1 MNENKLQ
8 HIRKNKLN
16 QKIKYLKLEL
26 EETNLIFQDCLAQ
39 FYRDFSEYEKE
50 KSKKSSFKR
59 EVEFDIPKERIKS
72 IFRRISLH
80 THPDALIKK
89 KFSKEKHDER
99 VKLYK
104 KANNAQ
110 TKNDLDELM
119 KIAEELEIEIPK
131 EDDIPYLEEMVQTIV
146 TKIQEIQKT
155 YAWIWR
161 HTEEDSKE
169 LLKEKIIET
178 LGK

>member
-8 HIRKNKLN
+8 HIRKKKLN

-39 FYRDFSEYEKE
+39 FYRDFSEFEKKKPE
-50 KSKKSSFKR
+50 KSTVKR

-89 KFSKEKHDER
+89 K
-99 VKLYK
+99 
-104 KANNAQ
+104 
-110 TKNDLDELM
+110 
-119 KIAEELEIEIPK
+119 
-131 EDDIPYLEEMVQTIV
+131 
-146 TKIQEIQKT
+146 
-155 YAWIWR
+155 
-161 HTEEDSKE
+161 
-169 LLKEKIIET
+169 
-178 LGK
+178 

>member
-8 HIRKNKLN
+8 HIRKKKLN

-39 FYRDFSEYEKE
+39 FYRDFSEFEKKKPE
-50 KSKKSSFKR
+50 KSTFKR

-89 KFSKEKHDER
+89 KITNEEWEER

-110 TKNDLDELM
+110 MKNDLDELT
-119 KIAEELEIEIPK
+119 KIAKELKIEIPK
-131 EDDIPYLEEMVQTIV
+131 EDDIPHLEEMVQKLV
-146 TKIQEIQKT
+146 SKIQEMQKT
-155 YAWIWR
+155 YAWIWKY
-161 HTEEDSKE
+161 TEEDSRE

-178 LGK
+178 FGK